1 MESNT
6 ITTNEQKILA
16 RQMQQ
21 KEYYISKGKHVR
33 QAYYQANIEEKRKA
47 SREYQRKR
55 RALLREYER
64 IALATLASKCT

>member
-6 ITTNEQKILA
+6 ITRSEQKILA

-21 KEYYISKGKHVR
+21 KNYYASNGKHVR

-47 SREYQRKR
+47 CRDYQRKR
-55 RALLREYER
+55 RSLLREYER
-64 IALATLASKCT
+64 IALATFSECK